1 MKNLKK
7 LKLSEM
13 SKSELQAREMNK
25 LLGGE
30 KCCICTCGGHNTG
43 LDTGNA
49 HWEGGGIHDTGGYGV
64 GAYA

>member
-13 SKSELQAREMNK
+13 SKTELQAREMNK
-25 LLGGE
+25 LLGGTN
-30 KCCICTCGGHNTG
+30 CCICPCDRVSGAVSNGGAN
-43 LDTGNA
+43 NS
-49 HWEGGGIHDTGGYGV
+49 GGIEPDRGGYGN